1 MIVAKFGGS
10 SLADAKQFQ
19 KVRAIVTSD
28 ERRRV
33 VVPSAPGKRFSDDD
47 KITDMLYYCFY
58 ARQRGDDF
66 DAMFQKISER
76 YWEIAQELSL
86 SVNLQPYLEEIHAQ
100 IVAGANADYCASRG
114 EYLNGILLANYLGFR
129 FLDAAEVIFFDKN
142 GVLDSEKTNR
152 RLAKRLTAEL
162 PVVLPGFYGSDAH
175 GNIRVFSRGGS
186 DITGA
191 LAARAC
197 EAEVY
202 EKWTDVSGFLMADPR
217 IVRNPQPIRTITYSE
232 LRELSYMGAS
242 VLHEEAIFPIRDTN
256 IPINILNTNQP
267 DNPGTI
273 ILNELSE
280 DAEDD
285 SVITGIAGKK
295 DFTVVAIYKN
305 HMSDEIGIV
314 RKALSVFERYRVSI
328 EHVPSGIDSFSVVV
342 ATRDVKDI
350 IYDIVNDIR
359 REIHPDHIKVSD
371 EIALIS
377 TVGRNMSSR
386 PGISGR
392 LFAALGNNDINIR
405 MIAQGS
411 DEINIIVG
419 VENKDF
425 EKTIAVIYD
434 GFVQKEE
441 TK

>member
-86 SVNLQPYLEEIHAQ
+86 SVNLQSYLEEIHAQ

-202 EKWTDVSGFLMADPR
+202 ENWTDVSGFLMADPR
-217 IVRNPQPIRTITYSE
+217 IVSNPLPIRHVTYHEMHALASA
-232 LRELSYMGAS
+232 GAT
-242 VLHEEAIFPIRDTN
+242 VLHEDSVAPVSQDGIPTQIR
-256 IPINILNTNQP
+256 NTNDP
-267 DNPGTI
+267 THPGT
-273 ILNELSE
+273 L
-280 DAEDD
+280 
-285 SVITGIAGKK
+285 ITSTAVRRENFSIFAGIAGKK
-295 DFTVVAIYKN
+295 GYSLLLAEKQHRDASPAFMQGVFQAAQHCGMDFQLLSVNGSHLCLLIETEQYETKSIGFWEEISEMGVPYFHSVEPGFACIVLVGYGVVHNYQTINRIYK
-305 HMSDEIGIV
+305 
-314 RKALSVFERYRVSI
+314 ALQ
-328 EHVPSGIDSFSVVV
+328 
-342 ATRDVKDI
+342 K
-350 IYDIVNDIR
+350 
-359 REIHPDHIKVSD
+359 REIELSMITQGMS
-371 EIALIS
+371 EIS
-377 TVGRNMSSR
+377 TWVAVQEDDMED
-386 PGISGR
+386 
-392 LFAALGNNDINIR
+392 AIR
-405 MIAQGS
+405 
-411 DEINIIVG
+411 
-419 VENKDF
+419 
-425 EKTIAVIYD
+425 TLY
-434 GFVQKEE
+434 EE
-441 TK
+441 FCRDTH

>member
-47 KITDMLYYCFY
+47 KITDLLYYCFY
-58 ARQRGDDF
+58 ARQRGDGF

-202 EKWTDVSGFLMADPR
+202 ENWTDVSGFLMADPR
-217 IVRNPQPIRTITYSE
+217 IVSNPLPIRHVTYHEMHALASA
-232 LRELSYMGAS
+232 GAT
-242 VLHEEAIFPIRDTN
+242 VLHEDSVAPVSQDGIPTQIR
-256 IPINILNTNQP
+256 NTNDP
-267 DNPGTI
+267 THPGT
-273 ILNELSE
+273 L
-280 DAEDD
+280 
-285 SVITGIAGKK
+285 ITSTAVRRENFSIFAGIAGKK
-295 DFTVVAIYKN
+295 GYSLLLAEKQHRDASPAFMQGVFQAAQHCGMDFQLLSVNGSHLCLLIETEQYETKSIGFWEEISEMGVPYFHSVEPGFACIVLVGYGVVHNYQTINRIYK
-305 HMSDEIGIV
+305 
-314 RKALSVFERYRVSI
+314 ALQ
-328 EHVPSGIDSFSVVV
+328 
-342 ATRDVKDI
+342 K
-350 IYDIVNDIR
+350 
-359 REIHPDHIKVSD
+359 REIEVSMITQGMS
-371 EIALIS
+371 EIS
-377 TVGRNMSSR
+377 TWVAVQEDDMED
-386 PGISGR
+386 
-392 LFAALGNNDINIR
+392 AIR
-405 MIAQGS
+405 
-411 DEINIIVG
+411 
-419 VENKDF
+419 
-425 EKTIAVIYD
+425 TLY
-434 GFVQKEE
+434 EE
-441 TK
+441 FCRDTH

>member
-202 EKWTDVSGFLMADPR
+202 ENWTDVSGFLMADPR
-217 IVRNPQPIRTITYSE
+217 IVSNPLPIRHVTYHEMHALASA
-232 LRELSYMGAS
+232 GAT
-242 VLHEEAIFPIRDTN
+242 VLHEDSVAPVSQDGIPTQIR
-256 IPINILNTNQP
+256 NTN
-267 DNPGTI
+267 DSTHPGT
-273 ILNELSE
+273 L
-280 DAEDD
+280 
-285 SVITGIAGKK
+285 ITSTAVRRENFSIFAGIAGKK
-295 DFTVVAIYKN
+295 GYSLLLAEKQHRDASPAFMQGVFQAAQHCGMDFQLLSVNGSHLCLLIETEQYETKSIGFWEEISEMGVPYFHSVEPGFACIVLVGYGVVHNYQTINRIYK
-305 HMSDEIGIV
+305 
-314 RKALSVFERYRVSI
+314 ALQ
-328 EHVPSGIDSFSVVV
+328 
-342 ATRDVKDI
+342 K
-350 IYDIVNDIR
+350 
-359 REIHPDHIKVSD
+359 REIEVSMITQGMS
-371 EIALIS
+371 EIS
-377 TVGRNMSSR
+377 TWVAVQEDDMED
-386 PGISGR
+386 
-392 LFAALGNNDINIR
+392 AIR
-405 MIAQGS
+405 
-411 DEINIIVG
+411 
-419 VENKDF
+419 
-425 EKTIAVIYD
+425 TLY
-434 GFVQKEE
+434 EE
-441 TK
+441 FCRDTH

>member
-202 EKWTDVSGFLMADPR
+202 ENWTDVSGFLMADPR
-217 IVRNPQPIRTITYSE
+217 IVSNPLPIRHVTYHEMHALASA
-232 LRELSYMGAS
+232 GAT
-242 VLHEEAIFPIRDTN
+242 VLHEDSVAPVSQDGIPTQIR
-256 IPINILNTNQP
+256 NTNDP
-267 DNPGTI
+267 THPGT
-273 ILNELSE
+273 L
-280 DAEDD
+280 
-285 SVITGIAGKK
+285 ITSTAVRRENFSIFAGIAGKK
-295 DFTVVAIYKN
+295 GYSLLLAEKQLRDASPAFMQGVFQAAQHCGMDFQLLSVNGSHLCLLIETEQYETKSIGFWEEISEMGVPDFHSVEPGFACIVLVGYGVVHNYQTINRIYK
-305 HMSDEIGIV
+305 
-314 RKALSVFERYRVSI
+314 ALQ
-328 EHVPSGIDSFSVVV
+328 
-342 ATRDVKDI
+342 K
-350 IYDIVNDIR
+350 
-359 REIHPDHIKVSD
+359 REIEVSMITQGMS
-371 EIALIS
+371 EIS
-377 TVGRNMSSR
+377 TWVAVQEDDMED
-386 PGISGR
+386 
-392 LFAALGNNDINIR
+392 AIR
-405 MIAQGS
+405 
-411 DEINIIVG
+411 
-419 VENKDF
+419 
-425 EKTIAVIYD
+425 TLY
-434 GFVQKEE
+434 EE
-441 TK
+441 FCRDTH

>member
-152 RLAKRLTAEL
+152 RLAKRLAAEL

-202 EKWTDVSGFLMADPR
+202 ENWTDVSGFLMADPR
-217 IVRNPQPIRTITYSE
+217 IVSNPLPIRHVTYHEMHALASA
-232 LRELSYMGAS
+232 GAT
-242 VLHEEAIFPIRDTN
+242 VLHEDSVAPVSQDGIPTQIR
-256 IPINILNTNQP
+256 NTNDP
-267 DNPGTI
+267 THPGT
-273 ILNELSE
+273 L
-280 DAEDD
+280 
-285 SVITGIAGKK
+285 ITSTAVRRENFSIFAGIAGKK
-295 DFTVVAIYKN
+295 GYSLLLAEKQHRDASPAFMQGVFQAAQHCGMDFQLLSVNGSHLCLLIETEQYETKSIGFWEEISEMGVPYFHSVEPGFACIVLVGYGVVHNYQTINRIYK
-305 HMSDEIGIV
+305 
-314 RKALSVFERYRVSI
+314 ALQ
-328 EHVPSGIDSFSVVV
+328 
-342 ATRDVKDI
+342 K
-350 IYDIVNDIR
+350 
-359 REIHPDHIKVSD
+359 REIEVSMITQGMS
-371 EIALIS
+371 EIS
-377 TVGRNMSSR
+377 TWVAVQEDDMED
-386 PGISGR
+386 
-392 LFAALGNNDINIR
+392 AIR
-405 MIAQGS
+405 
-411 DEINIIVG
+411 
-419 VENKDF
+419 
-425 EKTIAVIYD
+425 TLY
-434 GFVQKEE
+434 EE
-441 TK
+441 FCRDTH

>member
-202 EKWTDVSGFLMADPR
+202 ENWTDVSGFLMADPR
-217 IVRNPQPIRTITYSE
+217 IVSNPLPIRHVTYHEMHALASA
-232 LRELSYMGAS
+232 GAT
-242 VLHEEAIFPIRDTN
+242 VLHEDSVAPVSQDGIPTQIR
-256 IPINILNTNQP
+256 NTNDP
-267 DNPGTI
+267 THPGT
-273 ILNELSE
+273 L
-280 DAEDD
+280 
-285 SVITGIAGKK
+285 ITSTAVRRENFSIFAGIAGKK
-295 DFTVVAIYKN
+295 GYSLLLAEKQHRDASPAFMQGVFQAAQHCGMDFQLLSVNGSHLCLLIETEQYETKSIGFWEEISEMGVPYFHSVEPDFACIVLVGYGVVHNYQTINRIYK
-305 HMSDEIGIV
+305 
-314 RKALSVFERYRVSI
+314 ALQ
-328 EHVPSGIDSFSVVV
+328 
-342 ATRDVKDI
+342 K
-350 IYDIVNDIR
+350 
-359 REIHPDHIKVSD
+359 REIEVSMITQGMS
-371 EIALIS
+371 EIS
-377 TVGRNMSSR
+377 TWVAVQEDDMED
-386 PGISGR
+386 
-392 LFAALGNNDINIR
+392 AIR
-405 MIAQGS
+405 
-411 DEINIIVG
+411 
-419 VENKDF
+419 
-425 EKTIAVIYD
+425 TLY
-434 GFVQKEE
+434 EE
-441 TK
+441 FCRDTH

>member
-19 KVRAIVTSD
+19 KVCAIVTSD

-202 EKWTDVSGFLMADPR
+202 ENWTDVSGFLMADPR
-217 IVRNPQPIRTITYSE
+217 IVSNPLPIRHVTYHEMHALASA
-232 LRELSYMGAS
+232 GAT
-242 VLHEEAIFPIRDTN
+242 VLHEDSVAPVSQDGIPTQIR
-256 IPINILNTNQP
+256 NTNDP
-267 DNPGTI
+267 THPGT
-273 ILNELSE
+273 L
-280 DAEDD
+280 
-285 SVITGIAGKK
+285 ITSTAVRRENFSIFAGIAGKK
-295 DFTVVAIYKN
+295 GYSLLLAEKQHRDASPAFMQGVFQAAQHCGMDFQLLSVNGSHLCLLIETEQYETKSIGFWEEISEMGVPYFHSVEPGFACIVLVGYGVVHNYQTINRIYK
-305 HMSDEIGIV
+305 
-314 RKALSVFERYRVSI
+314 ALQ
-328 EHVPSGIDSFSVVV
+328 
-342 ATRDVKDI
+342 K
-350 IYDIVNDIR
+350 
-359 REIHPDHIKVSD
+359 REIEVSMITQGMS
-371 EIALIS
+371 EIS
-377 TVGRNMSSR
+377 TWVAVQEDDMED
-386 PGISGR
+386 
-392 LFAALGNNDINIR
+392 AIR
-405 MIAQGS
+405 
-411 DEINIIVG
+411 
-419 VENKDF
+419 
-425 EKTIAVIYD
+425 TLY
-434 GFVQKEE
+434 EE
-441 TK
+441 FCRDTH

>member
-202 EKWTDVSGFLMADPR
+202 ENWTDVSGFLMADPR
-217 IVRNPQPIRTITYSE
+217 IVSNPLPIRHVTYHEMHALASA
-232 LRELSYMGAS
+232 GAT
-242 VLHEEAIFPIRDTN
+242 VLHEDSVAPVSQDGIPTQIR
-256 IPINILNTNQP
+256 NTNDP
-267 DNPGTI
+267 THPGT
-273 ILNELSE
+273 L
-280 DAEDD
+280 
-285 SVITGIAGKK
+285 ITSTAVRRENFSIFAGIAGKK
-295 DFTVVAIYKN
+295 GYSLLLAEKQHRDASPAFMQGVFQAAQHCGMDFQLLSVNGSHLCLLIETEQYETKSIGFWEEISEMGVPDFHSVEPGFACIVLVGYGVVHNYQTINRIYK
-305 HMSDEIGIV
+305 
-314 RKALSVFERYRVSI
+314 ALQ
-328 EHVPSGIDSFSVVV
+328 
-342 ATRDVKDI
+342 K
-350 IYDIVNDIR
+350 
-359 REIHPDHIKVSD
+359 REIEVSMITQGMS
-371 EIALIS
+371 EIS
-377 TVGRNMSSR
+377 TWVAVQEDDMED
-386 PGISGR
+386 
-392 LFAALGNNDINIR
+392 AIR
-405 MIAQGS
+405 
-411 DEINIIVG
+411 
-419 VENKDF
+419 
-425 EKTIAVIYD
+425 TLY
-434 GFVQKEE
+434 EE
-441 TK
+441 FCRDTH

>member
-19 KVRAIVTSD
+19 KVRAIVTSH

-152 RLAKRLTAEL
+152 RLAKRLAAEL

-202 EKWTDVSGFLMADPR
+202 ENWTDVSGFLMADPR
-217 IVRNPQPIRTITYSE
+217 IVSNPLPIRHVTYHEMHALASA
-232 LRELSYMGAS
+232 GAT
-242 VLHEEAIFPIRDTN
+242 VLHEDSVAPVSQDGIPTQIR
-256 IPINILNTNQP
+256 NTNDP
-267 DNPGTI
+267 THPGT
-273 ILNELSE
+273 L
-280 DAEDD
+280 
-285 SVITGIAGKK
+285 ITSTAVRRENFSIFAGIAGKK
-295 DFTVVAIYKN
+295 GYSLLLAEKQHRDASPAFMQGVFQAAQHCGMDFQLLSVNGSHLCLLIETEQYETKSIGFWEEISEMGVPYFHSVEPGFACIVLVGYGVVHNYQTINRIYK
-305 HMSDEIGIV
+305 
-314 RKALSVFERYRVSI
+314 ALQ
-328 EHVPSGIDSFSVVV
+328 
-342 ATRDVKDI
+342 K
-350 IYDIVNDIR
+350 
-359 REIHPDHIKVSD
+359 REIEVSMITQGMS
-371 EIALIS
+371 EIS
-377 TVGRNMSSR
+377 TWVAVQEDDMED
-386 PGISGR
+386 
-392 LFAALGNNDINIR
+392 AIR
-405 MIAQGS
+405 
-411 DEINIIVG
+411 
-419 VENKDF
+419 
-425 EKTIAVIYD
+425 TLY
-434 GFVQKEE
+434 EE
-441 TK
+441 FCRDTH

>member
-86 SVNLQPYLEEIHAQ
+86 SVNLQSYLEEIHAQ

-202 EKWTDVSGFLMADPR
+202 ENWTDVSGFLMADPR
-217 IVRNPQPIRTITYSE
+217 IVSNPLPIRHVTYHEMHALASA
-232 LRELSYMGAS
+232 GAT
-242 VLHEEAIFPIRDTN
+242 VLHEDSVAPVSQDGIPTQIR
-256 IPINILNTNQP
+256 NTNDP
-267 DNPGTI
+267 THPGT
-273 ILNELSE
+273 L
-280 DAEDD
+280 
-285 SVITGIAGKK
+285 ITSTAVRRENFSIFAGIAGKK
-295 DFTVVAIYKN
+295 GYSLLLAEKQHRDASPAFMQGVFQAAQHCGMDFQLLSVNGSHLCLLIETEQYETKSIGFWEEISEMGVPYFHSVEPGFACIVLVGYGVVHNYQTINRIYK
-305 HMSDEIGIV
+305 
-314 RKALSVFERYRVSI
+314 ALQ
-328 EHVPSGIDSFSVVV
+328 
-342 ATRDVKDI
+342 K
-350 IYDIVNDIR
+350 
-359 REIHPDHIKVSD
+359 REIEVSMITQGMS
-371 EIALIS
+371 EIS
-377 TVGRNMSSR
+377 TWVAVQEDDMED
-386 PGISGR
+386 
-392 LFAALGNNDINIR
+392 AIR
-405 MIAQGS
+405 
-411 DEINIIVG
+411 
-419 VENKDF
+419 
-425 EKTIAVIYD
+425 TLY
-434 GFVQKEE
+434 EE
-441 TK
+441 FCRDTH